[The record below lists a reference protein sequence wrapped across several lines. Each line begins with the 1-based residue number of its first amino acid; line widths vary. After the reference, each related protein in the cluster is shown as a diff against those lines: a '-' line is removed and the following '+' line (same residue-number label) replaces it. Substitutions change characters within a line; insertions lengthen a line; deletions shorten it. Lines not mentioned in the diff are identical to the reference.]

1 MGASRACAVH
11 AAGRVKSCS
20 KKQGQIDPD
29 IATKRMILDMRRS
42 EVAHRLIQAS
52 GDREVLEKEYA
63 EIMEK
68 LKNL

>member
-1 MGASRACAVH
+1 MPQDC
-11 AAGRVKSCS
+11 VKSCS
-20 KKQGQIDPD
+20 KKQRQIDPD
-29 IATKRMILDMRRS
+29 IVTKRMILDMRRS

>member
-1 MGASRACAVH
+1 M
-11 AAGRVKSCS
+11 
-20 KKQGQIDPD
+20 
-29 IATKRMILDMRRS
+29 TKRMILDMRRS